1 MLCRAGGRFA
11 LSTPFQSDVLS
22 PKIPTKGGGIMERDH
37 GYSHRRRWEKLNIQ
51 SSFLRR
57 YDFPLSSSMKNGKAV
72 IGQRR
77 SGREFSAGA
86 ETQPKANTH
95 NHQPG
100 LIFTWKIQ
108 MPLWQSHMILMPE
121 INYSYFS
128 GDWFSLNTKLIIIL
142 KCKGIKPK
150 MPEVREHVWNCKW

>member
-1 MLCRAGGRFA
+1 
-11 LSTPFQSDVLS
+11 
-22 PKIPTKGGGIMERDH
+22 MERDH

-72 IGQRR
+72 IGQQR

-100 LIFTWKIQ
+100 LIFT
-108 MPLWQSHMILMPE
+108 
-121 INYSYFS
+121 
-128 GDWFSLNTKLIIIL
+128 
-142 KCKGIKPK
+142 
-150 MPEVREHVWNCKW
+150 